1 MALTPEDV
9 LNKSFTATQFR
20 RGYDEQEVDD
30 FLDEV
35 VVELRRLLAEN
46 SDLRRRVDSEAG
58 GAAGGEPID
67 SAGEARM
74 AQFAADVQQAEQ
86 EAAARI
92 AKAVAQAEQ
101 AEQEARERV
110 SAAAEQGQQADQAAR
125 TVTQVSTPPSGA
137 TDAAGVIALAQRLHD
152 EYVNQGRAEH
162 DRLVGEAAAEHERL
176 VGEASAERERLLRE
190 GQSRHD
196 ELLRTGEERHKELVS
211 SAQEQHDR
219 LIAEARGTHER
230 MITEARE
237 RSTGMLAEA
246 QQKRQSVLDDLEREQ
261 GTMSERIAQLT
272 AFEADYRTRLRGFM
286 ERQLQ
291 HLQAPTD
298 DGPAGV
304 ASPEMLSEQHEL
316 EPVPAEDGS
325 R

>member
-46 SDLRRRVDSEAG
+46 SDLRRRVDQAG
-58 GAAGGEPID
+58 GAVGGEMID
-67 SAGEARM
+67 SDGEARM
-74 AQFAADVQQAEQ
+74 AKFAADVEQAEQ

-101 AEQEARERV
+101 AEQEAQERV
-110 SAAAEQGQQADQAAR
+110 AAAAEQGQQADQAAR

-162 DRLVGEAAAEHERL
+162 DRLVGEAAAE
-176 VGEASAERERLLRE
+176 RERLLRE

-196 ELLRTGEERHKELVS
+196 ELLRSGEERHKELVS

-261 GTMSERIAQLT
+261 ATMSERIAQLT
-272 AFEADYRTRLRGFM
+272 GFEADYRTRLRSFM

-298 DGPAGV
+298 DGAGGV
-304 ASPEMLSEQHEL
+304 AGAEIRAEPEL